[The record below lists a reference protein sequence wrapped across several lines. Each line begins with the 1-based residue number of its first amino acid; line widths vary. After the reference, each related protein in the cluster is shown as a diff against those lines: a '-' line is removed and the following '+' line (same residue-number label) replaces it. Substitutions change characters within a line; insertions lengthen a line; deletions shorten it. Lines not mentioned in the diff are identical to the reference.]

1 MQLQELFSPTQIA
14 ERVQGLG
21 REISSHYAGE
31 KVLGLCILKGAF
43 VFFAD
48 LVRNLDIDLEI
59 DFVRLSSYGDG
70 TASSGEVSIK
80 SDLET
85 DVWDKHV
92 LVVEDIVDTG
102 LSLYYFGRT
111 LLSRGARSVRICAL
125 IDKHERRQ
133 FPVSVDFCGF
143 RVQKGFLVGYG
154 LDMAQK
160 YRNLPGIYAIAPS
173 EEEEATNV

>member
-1 MQLQELFSPTQIA
+1 MNLREIFTRDQIA

-21 REISSHYAGE
+21 REISSHYARE
-31 KVLGLCILKGAF
+31 KVLGICVLKGAF

-48 LVRNLDIDLEI
+48 LVRSLEIDIEI

-70 TASSGEVSIK
+70 TASSGEIAVK
-80 SDLET
+80 NDLGS
-85 DVWDKHV
+85 DVWDKNV

-102 LSLYYFGRT
+102 LSLYYFSRM
-111 LLSRGARSVRICAL
+111 LHSRGARSVRICAL
-125 IDKHERRQ
+125 IDKHERRTL
-133 FPVSVDFCGF
+133 PVDVDFCGF

-160 YRNLPGIYAIAPS
+160 YRNLPGIYAIDPPK
-173 EEEEATNV
+173 EEAANA